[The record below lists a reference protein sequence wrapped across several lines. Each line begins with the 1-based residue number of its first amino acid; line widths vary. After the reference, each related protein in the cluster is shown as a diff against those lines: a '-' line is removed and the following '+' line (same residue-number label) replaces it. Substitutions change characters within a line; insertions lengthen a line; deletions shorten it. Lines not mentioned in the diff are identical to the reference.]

1 MLKITAPAAPA
12 WETLVAATDDAPA
25 VRVEL
30 KPVGTSILN
39 AARRQV
45 RKALSLD
52 ENADTRFAFLLGAV
66 HQGAVA
72 WEGVGDADGAALE
85 TLDLDQLAM
94 LLELRPDIYL
104 KLDTCYVDQALELL
118 SEKNGSSPSPTGTSA
133 RAAPDTAAPAPASAP
148 SAPIDSTK
156 SAPRPGNASGTH

>member
-1 MLKITAPAAPA
+1 MYQITPPAGPDWTTLAEATGDLPA
-12 WETLVAATDDAPA
+12 IEVQ
-25 VRVEL
+25 L

-45 RKALSLD
+45 REALKED
-52 ENADTRFAFLLGAV
+52 EAADTRFAFLLGAV
-66 HQGAVA
+66 RQGAVA
-72 WEGVGDADGAALE
+72 WRGVGDEQGAP
-85 TLDLDQLAM
+85 LAM
-94 LLELRPDIYL
+94 LDPAQLALLLEARPDIYL
-104 KLDTCYVDQALELL
+104 KLDTDYVDRLMELL